1 MRKTIFWLIALLF
14 IVVSCGSKPARKD
27 TEQVKDNNNNT
38 TMTTGKRTLVEIQTT
53 LGNITIALYDETPK
67 HRDNFIKLVNE
78 GYYNGTLFHRVIN
91 EFMIQAGDGNSRNA
105 RPGQMLGS
113 GGPGYNVD
121 AEIVYPRY
129 FHKKGALAAARQA
142 DQINPEKKSSGS
154 QFYIVTG
161 KAYSSDQLA
170 QMDRQVDMMRKQNI
184 FQSYVNERREEIM
197 ALQAKSDTAALNA
210 LQKELI
216 AKTESETAK
225 NPGGMTE
232 EQKQAYSTVGGTPHL
247 DGQYTVFGEVVSGMD
262 VVEKIEKAETGPGD
276 RPKTD
281 IKIIDMKILK

>member
-1 MRKTIFWLIALLF
+1 MRKTIFSVITLLF
-14 IVVSCGSKPARKD
+14 IVVSCSSKTAQKD
-27 TEQVKDNNNNT
+27 TKQAESNNNNI
-38 TMTTGKRTLVEIQTT
+38 TMTSDKRTMVEIKTT
-53 LGNITIALYDETPK
+53 LGNIEIALYNETPK

-91 EFMIQAGDGNSRNA
+91 EFMIQAGDGNSKNA
-105 RPGQMLGS
+105 KPDQMLGS
-113 GGPGYNVD
+113 GGPGYNID
-121 AEIVYPRY
+121 AEIVYPKY

-142 DQINPEKKSSGS
+142 DQVNPERKSSGS

-161 KAYSSDQLA
+161 KAYSPEQLA
-170 QMDRQVDMMRKQNI
+170 QMDGQVDMMRKKNI
-184 FQSYVNERREEIM
+184 FQSYVNERRDEIM
-197 ALQAKSDTAALNA
+197 ALQAKSDTATLNA

-216 AKTESETAK
+216 EKTEAEAAK
-225 NPGGMTE
+225 NPAGMTA
-232 EQKQAYSTVGGTPHL
+232 EQKEAYSTVGGTPHL

-262 VVEKIEKAETGPGD
+262 VVEKIEKAETGRGD

>member
-1 MRKTIFWLIALLF
+1 MRKTIFSVITLLF
-14 IVVSCGSKPARKD
+14 IVVSCSSKTAQKD
-27 TEQVKDNNNNT
+27 TTQAKSNNNT
-38 TMTTGKRTLVEIQTT
+38 ITMTSDKRTMVEIKTT
-53 LGNITIALYDETPK
+53 LGNIEIALYNETPK

-91 EFMIQAGDGNSRNA
+91 EFMIQAGDGNSKNA
-105 RPGQMLGS
+105 KPDQMLGS
-113 GGPGYNVD
+113 GGPGYNID
-121 AEIVYPRY
+121 AEIVYPKY

-142 DQINPEKKSSGS
+142 DQVNPERKSSGS

-161 KAYSSDQLA
+161 KAYSPEQLA
-170 QMDRQVDMMRKQNI
+170 QMDGQVDMMRKQNI
-184 FQSYVNERREEIM
+184 FQSYVNERRDEIL
-197 ALQAKSDTAALNA
+197 ALQAKSDTAALNV

-216 AKTESETAK
+216 EKTEAEAAK
-225 NPGGMTE
+225 NPAGMTA
-232 EQKQAYSTVGGTPHL
+232 EQKEAYSTVGGTPHL

-262 VVEKIEKAETGPGD
+262 VVEKIEKAETGRGD